1 MIDYFTSLNDKQREG
16 VQTIQGPVLILAGA
30 GSGKT
35 KALTSRIAYMLE
47 QGISPQEI
55 LAITFTNKA
64 AKEMK
69 ERVKKLVGASADHM
83 WISTFHSFGARFLRR
98 EIDVIPP
105 YTRQF
110 TIYDAQ
116 DSQQVVK
123 GILKEMNLDDKQF
136 APNALQARISNAKNN
151 LQNARAAQEAADD
164 FFAEKAAEVY
174 ARYEAILQANNA
186 LDFDDLLLLP
196 AVILQRHADVRKAY
210 QNRFRYILID
220 EYQDTN
226 HAQYV
231 LTQMLVGPEQNLCV
245 VGDVDQSIYSWR
257 GADVQNIIDFQ
268 RDYPRAKVLKLE
280 QNYRSTQTILN
291 AANHVIEN
299 NEHRPSK
306 NLWTDQAD
314 GEPIYYYEAV
324 SETDEAQFCA
334 GEMQRLVSETPAKY
348 GDMAV
353 LYRTNAQSRA
363 MEEALVRRGIAYT
376 IVGGTRFYD
385 RQEIKDVLA
394 YLKVLQNPRDDV
406 SVERIINVPKR
417 GIGTTTVSRV
427 KDAARL
433 QGVSLFEMIMA
444 ADGIESLNAGT
455 RKKLSAFSVL
465 MLELMNTATT
475 ENVTDLLE
483 AVLAHTELIT
493 SLLNDTDPRAQSRV
507 ENIGELVS
515 VAKTYE
521 DETEEPTLQG
531 FLEQVALVNDVDTF
545 EESREKV
552 TLMTLHSAKG
562 LEFPIVFLIGMD
574 EGLFPH
580 ARTLFAPD
588 ELEEERR
595 LCYVGITRAEK
606 ILYLTH
612 ASSRTVFG
620 STNPYLVSRFVGEI
634 PEDLVEKKE
643 NKNRIRWGQADR
655 AKRTGQR
662 VVSNAAVGV
671 TAPKGK
677 VNARYD
683 WRVGDRARHTKWGFG
698 TVVEVRGE
706 GERMQLKLE
715 FPGRQVRLVMVK
727 FAPLTKE

>member
-1 MIDYFTSLNDKQREG
+1 MTDYFTSLNDKQREG

-116 DSQQVVK
+116 DSPQVVK

-136 APNALQARISNAKNN
+136 APNALQ
-151 LQNARAAQEAADD
+151 
-164 FFAEKAAEVY
+164 

-455 RKKLSAFSVL
+455 RKKLNAFSVL

-580 ARTLFAPD
+580 ARTLFAP
-588 ELEEERR
+588 
-595 LCYVGITRAEK
+595 
-606 ILYLTH
+606 
-612 ASSRTVFG
+612 
-620 STNPYLVSRFVGEI
+620 YLVSRFVGEI

-662 VVSNAAVGV
+662 VVSNASVGV

-683 WRVGDRARHTKWGFG
+683 WRVGDRARHTKWGLG